1 MLLAHHLYDLMSE
14 DPHGEDLAARA
25 VDLALAE
32 ITDAHQAAWEALGRA
47 ERSVLVALADGMSA
61 TGQRAA
67 REHAT
72 SRSSMQ
78 RALDR
83 LAAEEQHVVRDGDGS
98 RLLDPLLAE
107 WLRRR

>member
-1 MLLAHHLYDLMSE
+1 VTVSCRGLRYVKVSLFDTTRV
-14 DPHGEDLAARA
+14 GRA
-25 VDLALAE
+25 VLA
-32 ITDAHQAAWEALGRA
+32 
-47 ERSVLVALADGMSA
+47 ALADGMSA

-83 LAAEEQHVVRDGDGS
+83 LAGEEQHVVRDGEGP
-98 RLLDPLLAE
+98 RLLDPRLAE